1 MSSFLLDTHLWLWLQ
16 KNDRDFIDEI
26 LIAEVEDWQR
36 KNQAYVS
43 AASIWEIAILVS
55 LGRMRLPSPVEEW
68 VRIGTTGDGFRLLEL
83 TPDVLIESTRL
94 PGELH
99 RDPADRMLLA
109 TARLEDLTLVTRD
122 KALIRYGKLGF
133 ARVIKR

>member
-55 LGRMRLPSPVEEW
+55 LGRIKLPSLVEEW
-68 VRIGTTGDGFRLLEL
+68 VRTGTTGDGFRLLEL